1 MAANFPYRPQTLVVF
16 AVPCILAFGG
26 ALDIVLLCFFT
37 LVRNWEAF
45 LTFIPLYI
53 DIAVVVG
60 FLKLGAAF
68 FTLAQTLRYVICL
81 TESSSL
87 SGDFPVKPMIF
98 PCRTSH
104 TRLFPKTHSFSYSY
118 LWVGIP
124 IGWKS
129 SVGGMIS
136 SDDSSHMSPWY
147 MGLLSLKP
155 TGAWYTVNG
164 DDYLGRGHA
173 ADGLEEKLRNY
184 LQGQV

>member
-1 MAANFPYRPQTLVVF
+1 
-16 AVPCILAFGG
+16 
-26 ALDIVLLCFFT
+26 
-37 LVRNWEAF
+37 
-45 LTFIPLYI
+45 
-53 DIAVVVG
+53 
-60 FLKLGAAF
+60 
-68 FTLAQTLRYVICL
+68 
-81 TESSSL
+81 
-87 SGDFPVKPMIF
+87 
-98 PCRTSH
+98 
-104 TRLFPKTHSFSYSY
+104 
-118 LWVGIP
+118 VGIP

-184 LQGQV
+184 LQGQVGSIAPISSNTDLGRVSTLKSTHTRTSSLPRNSLATLPTQSRYGTSTPPPKNSKPSS